1 MDQVA
6 TRALRTRNVGQT
18 ARVENAN
25 RIRRPR
31 RTEIQ
36 TGTHLREV
44 LLLVRRLQ
52 KLMVSKAGSVVALTQ
67 QPRQNL
73 AVNTEE
79 HHVRSSAPS

>member
-52 KLMVSKAGSVVALTQ
+52 KLVVSKAGSIVALTQ

-73 AVNTEE
+73 AVN
-79 HHVRSSAPS
+79 VWKRRVQSSAPS

>member
-52 KLMVSKAGSVVALTQ
+52 KLMVSKTGSIVALTQ

-73 AVNTEE
+73 AMNTER